1 MLQSGI
7 CPQTQPDQT
16 GGHRAAAG
24 ERQSAA
30 EEDQHVLLQSAAVEE
45 HFVLLHSLAVE
56 KSYVLLQSAAAK
68 DPHVLLQSAAKEDPV
83 CAGVPGACEASV
95 GVDRSR
101 HLHGVRHPRLQGGGG
116 GAVRHQRQEAHA
128 AQDLHGQCQGQ
139 EELLGKVDH

>member
-30 EEDQHVLLQSAAVEE
+30 VE
-45 HFVLLHSLAVE
+45 
-56 KSYVLLQSAAAK
+56 

-128 AQDLHGQCQGQ
+128 AQDLHGECKGQ